1 MAHLK
6 NCLSSQL
13 CSSNLSDEI
22 AGNGGKLNCNRRYKL
37 LREMLL
43 ALEFIHRNAMCH
55 LDIKPQN
62 IFVKKDPPLDV
73 FKLGDFGLVT
83 KISYHKDVEEG
94 DSRYMS
100 MELLSGDHRD
110 LTKSDIFSLGC
121 TLYEI
126 CLGRE
131 LPMNG
136 PEWQEIRAGSL
147 QPLSDTPYEMDMII
161 REMMDPTFV
170 SRPGASDL
178 LKRPQ
183 LLSKEQREL
192 CDARNKVFQA
202 KLALAQQAQHLQR
215 MPLPSS
221 GALTRRNTWSGGAF

>member
-1 MAHLK
+1 MEEDRLYI
-6 NCLSSQL
+6 QTEL
-13 CSSNLSDEI
+13 CSSTLSDEI
-22 AGNGGKLNCNRRYKL
+22 VSNNGKLGCDRRYKL

-43 ALEFIHRNAMCH
+43 ALEFIHRNSMCH

-100 MELLSGDHRD
+100 MELLSGDHED

-121 TLYEI
+121 SAYEI

-136 PEWQEIRAGSL
+136 KEWHDIRAGSL
-147 QPLSDTPYEMDMII
+147 LPLTDTPYEMDMII
-161 REMMDPTFV
+161 REMMNPSFAG
-170 SRPGASDL
+170 RPSAKDL
-178 LKRPQ
+178 LKHPQ

-192 CDARNKVFQA
+192 SNARK
-202 KLALAQQAQHLQR
+202 ALLQAQQLQK
-215 MPLPSS
+215 MPPMPSS
-221 GALTRRNTWSGGAF
+221 GGLTRRNTWSGGGSF

>member
-1 MAHLK
+1 MEDDRLYI
-6 NCLSSQL
+6 QTEL
-13 CSSNLSDEI
+13 CNFNLSDEI
-22 AGNGGKLNCNRRYKL
+22 ATNGGKLDCDRRYKL

-100 MELLSGDHRD
+100 MELLSGDHKD

-131 LPMNG
+131 LPTNG
-136 PEWQEIRAGSL
+136 PEWQQIRAGSL
-147 QPLSDTPYEMDMII
+147 HLLSDTPFEMDRII
-161 REMMDPTFV
+161 RDMMNPTYIN
-170 SRPGASDL
+170 RPCASDL
-178 LKRPQ
+178 LRRPQ
-183 LLSKEQREL
+183 LMSKEQREL
-192 CDARNKVFQA
+192 SDARNKVFQA
-202 KLALAQQAQHLQR
+202 KLALAQQAKHFQ
-215 MPLPSS
+215 MPSS
-221 GALTRRNTWSGGAF
+221 GVLTRRNTWSGGSFQP